1 MSKTAKAALWI
12 MIATMLS
19 KVLGF
24 GREVVL
30 ANFYGTG
37 QYADVFLLTL
47 NIPGL
52 IIAVVGSAIATTY
65 IPLYFEAKEKK
76 GDREAL
82 KFTNNILNICAVITV
97 LIAILGLIFTEQFV
111 QVFAGGFEGE
121 KFQLAVKFT
130 KIMISGVLFLG
141 VSKIFSSYLQV
152 NDNFVIPGLIGIPYN
167 IIIIAAIIIS
177 TKTNVLILAFGALV
191 AMASQLLFQIPYAYK
206 KSFKYK
212 PYIKLKDDTIKD
224 MIRLVL
230 PMLVGVAIGQ
240 LNTFVDRAL
249 ATTLSDGKLSALNYA
264 NKLNDFVMALFVT
277 SVVTVIYPKLAKMS
291 NSENNNGFVNTIVKS
306 SNAITLV
313 VLPIAVGAIVL
324 AEPIVKI
331 LFQRGQFDAYSTSIT
346 AMALRFYALGLLAMG
361 MRDILYRIFYSM
373 SDTKT
378 PMINGSI
385 ALIIN
390 IILNLLL
397 IKKLDYIGLAL
408 STSVSSIITIIL
420 LFISLNKKVGY
431 FGGDK
436 IIKTGLKS
444 LISSIIMGIVAFFVF
459 NSVSGNIG
467 TSMIKDILSVSSGV
481 LAGAITYGIL
491 IIILKVEELDLIF
504 DMINKEKNKL
514 IKRQ

>member
-24 GREVVL
+24 AREVVL

-76 GDREAL
+76 GNKEAL

-111 QVFAGGFEGE
+111 RVFAGGFEGE
-121 KFQLAVKFT
+121 KFHLAVEFT

-177 TKTNVLILAFGALV
+177 TKTNILILAFGALV

-224 MIRLVL
+224 MIKLVL

-331 LFQRGQFDAYSTSIT
+331 LFQRGQFDAHSTAMTS
-346 AMALRFYALGLLAMG
+346 MALRFYALGLLAMG
-361 MRDILYRIFYSM
+361 MRDILYRVFYSM

-390 IILNLLL
+390 IILNILL

-459 NSVSGNIG
+459 NSLSANIG
-467 TSMIKDILSVSSGV
+467 TSMIKDILSVSAGV

-491 IIILKVEELDLIF
+491 IMILKVEELDLIF
-504 DMINKEKNKL
+504 DMINKGKNKL
-514 IKRQ
+514 IKR

>member
-1 MSKTAKAALWI
+1 M
-12 MIATMLS
+12 
-19 KVLGF
+19 
-24 GREVVL
+24 
-30 ANFYGTG
+30 
-37 QYADVFLLTL
+37 
-47 NIPGL
+47 
-52 IIAVVGSAIATTY
+52 
-65 IPLYFEAKEKK
+65 
-76 GDREAL
+76 
-82 KFTNNILNICAVITV
+82 
-97 LIAILGLIFTEQFV
+97 
-111 QVFAGGFEGE
+111 
-121 KFQLAVKFT
+121 VK
-130 KIMISGVLFLG
+130 
-141 VSKIFSSYLQV
+141 
-152 NDNFVIPGLIGIPYN
+152 
-167 IIIIAAIIIS
+167 
-177 TKTNVLILAFGALV
+177 
-191 AMASQLLFQIPYAYK
+191 
-206 KSFKYK
+206 
-212 PYIKLKDDTIKD
+212 
-224 MIRLVL
+224 LVL

-277 SVVTVIYPKLAKMS
+277 SVVTVIYPKLSKMS

-313 VLPIAVGAIVL
+313 VLPIAAGAIVL

-331 LFQRGQFDAYSTSIT
+331 LFQRGQFDAHSTAMTS
-346 AMALRFYALGLLAMG
+346 MALRFYALGLLAMG
-361 MRDILYRIFYSM
+361 MRDILYRVFYSM

-390 IILNLLL
+390 IILNILL

-408 STSVSSIITIIL
+408 STSISSIITIIL

-444 LISSIIMGIVAFFVF
+444 LISSAIMGVVALFVF
-459 NSVSGNIG
+459 KNVSASIG
-467 TSMIKDILSVSSGV
+467 VSMIKDIVSVSAGV

-504 DMINKEKNKL
+504 NMINKGKNKL
-514 IKRQ
+514 LKK

>member
-24 GREVVL
+24 GRELVL

-52 IIAVVGSAIATTY
+52 IVAVVGSAIATTY
-65 IPLYFEAKEKK
+65 IPLYFETKEKK
-76 GDREAL
+76 GDKEAL
-82 KFTNNILNICAVITV
+82 KFTNNILNICAIITV
-97 LIAILGLIFTEQFV
+97 TIAILGLIFTKEFV
-111 QVFAGGFEGE
+111 EVFAGGFEGE
-121 KFQLAVKFT
+121 KFQLAVNFT

-141 VSKIFSSYLQV
+141 MSKIFSSYLQV

-167 IIIIAAIIIS
+167 IIIIMAIVIS
-177 TKTNVLILAFGALV
+177 TKTNITILAIGALI
-191 AMASQLLFQIPYAYK
+191 AMASQLLFQIPFAYK

-212 PYIKLKDDTIKD
+212 PYIKLKDETVKE
-224 MIRLVL
+224 MVLLVL

-240 LNTFVDRAL
+240 LNIFVDRAL

-291 NSENNNGFVNTIVKS
+291 NSENNDGFVSTIIKS
-306 SNAITLV
+306 SNSITLV
-313 VLPIAVGAIVL
+313 VLPIAIGAIVL

-331 LFQRGQFDAYSTSIT
+331 LFQRGQFDANSTAMTS
-346 AMALRFYALGLLAMG
+346 MALRFYALGLLAMG
-361 MRDILYRIFYSM
+361 IRDILYRVFYSM

-390 IILNLLL
+390 ILLNLLL
-397 IKKLDYIGLAL
+397 INKLDYIGLAL
-408 STSVSSIITIIL
+408 STSISSIITIIL

-436 IIKTGLKS
+436 IIKTGIKS
-444 LISSIIMGIVAFFVF
+444 LISSIIMGVTASFVF
-459 NSVSGNIG
+459 NTVSASIG
-467 TSMIKDILSVSSGV
+467 TSMIKDIVSVGCGV
-481 LAGAITYGIL
+481 LSGAVTYAIL
-491 IIILKVEELDLIF
+491 IMILKVEELSLIF
-504 DMINKEKNKL
+504 NIINKGKNKL
-514 IKRQ
+514 LKK

>member
-24 GREVVL
+24 AREVVL

-65 IPLYFEAKEKK
+65 IPLYFETKEKK
-76 GDREAL
+76 GDKEAL
-82 KFTNNILNICAVITV
+82 KFTNNILNICAAITV
-97 LIAILGLIFTEQFV
+97 VIAIFGLMFTEQFV
-111 QVFAGGFEGE
+111 KVFAGGFEGE
-121 KFQLAVKFT
+121 KFKLAVQFT

-152 NDNFVIPGLIGIPYN
+152 NDNFVTPGLIGIPYN

-177 TKTNVLILAFGALV
+177 TKTNILILAFGALA

-224 MIRLVL
+224 MVKLVL
-230 PMLVGVAIGQ
+230 PMLIGVAIGQ

-277 SVVTVIYPKLAKMS
+277 SVVTVIYPKLSKMS

-313 VLPIAVGAIVL
+313 VLPIAAGAIVL

-331 LFQRGQFDAYSTSIT
+331 LFQRGQFDAHSTAMTS
-346 AMALRFYALGLLAMG
+346 MALRFYALGLLAMG
-361 MRDILYRIFYSM
+361 MRDILYRVFYSM

-390 IILNLLL
+390 IILNILL

-408 STSVSSIITIIL
+408 STSISSIITIIL

-444 LISSIIMGIVAFFVF
+444 LISSAIMGVVALFVF
-459 NSVSGNIG
+459 KNVSASIG
-467 TSMIKDILSVSSGV
+467 VSMIKDIVSVSAGV

-504 DMINKEKNKL
+504 NMINKGKNKL
-514 IKRQ
+514 LKK

>member
-24 GREVVL
+24 AREVVL

-76 GDREAL
+76 GDKEAL

-111 QVFAGGFEGE
+111 RVFAGGFEGE
-121 KFQLAVKFT
+121 KFQLAVEFT

-177 TKTNVLILAFGALV
+177 TKTNILILAFGALV

-224 MIRLVL
+224 MIKLVL

-249 ATTLSDGKLSALNYA
+249 ATTLSDGKLAALNYA

-331 LFQRGQFDAYSTSIT
+331 LFQRGQFDAHSTAMT

-361 MRDILYRIFYSM
+361 MRDILYRVFYSM

-390 IILNLLL
+390 IILNILL

-459 NSVSGNIG
+459 NSLSANIG
-467 TSMIKDILSVSSGV
+467 TSMIKDILSVSAGV

-491 IIILKVEELDLIF
+491 IMILKVEELDLIF
-504 DMINKEKNKL
+504 DMINKGKNKL
-514 IKRQ
+514 IKR

>member
-24 GREVVL
+24 AREVVL

-65 IPLYFEAKEKK
+65 IPLYFETKEKK
-76 GDREAL
+76 GDKEAL
-82 KFTNNILNICAVITV
+82 KFTNNILNICAIITII
-97 LIAILGLIFTEQFV
+97 IAVFGLIFTEQFV

-121 KFQLAVKFT
+121 KFQLAVSFT

-152 NDNFVIPGLIGIPYN
+152 NENFVTPGLIGIPYN

-177 TKTNVLILAFGALV
+177 TKTSILVLALGSLI
-191 AMASQLLFQIPYAYK
+191 AMASQLLFQLPYAYK
-206 KSFKYK
+206 KSFKYE
-212 PYIKLKDDTIKD
+212 PYIKLKDDTIKE
-224 MIRLVL
+224 MIKLVL

-291 NSENNNGFVNTIVKS
+291 NSENNDGFISTIVKS
-306 SNAITLV
+306 SNSVILV
-313 VLPIAVGAIVL
+313 VLPIAIGAMVL

-331 LFQRGQFDAYSTSIT
+331 LFQRGQFDANSTAMT

-361 MRDILYRIFYSM
+361 MRDILYRVFYSI

-390 IILNLLL
+390 IILNILL
-397 IKKLDYIGLAL
+397 IKKLDYVGLAL
-408 STSVSSIITIIL
+408 STSVSSILTIVL
-420 LFISLNKKVGY
+420 LFISLKKKVGY

-436 IIKTGLKS
+436 IIKTGIKS
-444 LISSIIMGIVAFFVF
+444 LISSLVMGVVALFVF
-459 NSVSGNIG
+459 RSVSTFIG
-467 TSMIKDILSVSSGV
+467 VSMIKDIIAVSAGV
-481 LAGAITYGIL
+481 LSGAVTYGIL
-491 IIILKVEELDLIF
+491 IMILKVEELSLVF
-504 DMINKEKNKL
+504 DMINKGKNKL
-514 IKRQ
+514 IKK

>member
-24 GREVVL
+24 AREVVL

-52 IIAVVGSAIATTY
+52 IVAVVGSAIATTY
-65 IPLYFEAKEKK
+65 IPLYFETKEKK
-76 GDREAL
+76 GDNEAL
-82 KFTNNILNICAVITV
+82 KFTNNILNICMIITAVIAV
-97 LIAILGLIFTEQFV
+97 LGLIFTKEFV

-121 KFQLAVKFT
+121 KFQLAVTFT

-141 VSKIFSSYLQV
+141 ISKIFSSYLQV

-177 TKTNVLILAFGALV
+177 TKTNITILAVGALI
-191 AMASQLLFQIPYAYK
+191 AMASQLLFQIPFACK
-206 KSFKYK
+206 KSFRYK
-212 PYIKLKDDTIKD
+212 TYLKIKDDTVKE
-224 MIRLVL
+224 MVKLVL
-230 PMLVGVAIGQ
+230 PMLVGVAVGQ
-240 LNTFVDRAL
+240 LNVFVDRAL

-277 SVVTVIYPKLAKMS
+277 SVVTAIYPKLAKMS

-313 VLPIAVGAIVL
+313 VLPIAIGAIVL

-331 LFQRGQFDAYSTSIT
+331 LFQRGEFDANSTYMT
-346 AMALRFYALGLLAMG
+346 AMALRFYAVGLLAMG
-361 MRDILYRIFYSM
+361 IRDILYRAFYSM

-378 PMINGSI
+378 PMINGST

-390 IILNLLL
+390 IVLNILL

-408 STSVSSIITIIL
+408 STSISSIITIIL
-420 LFISLNKKVGY
+420 LFVSLKKKVGY

-436 IIKTGLKS
+436 IIKTGIKS
-444 LISSIIMGIVAFFVF
+444 LISSIIMGAVSLFVF
-459 NSVSGNIG
+459 RYISGFIG
-467 TSMIKDILSVSSGV
+467 TSMIKDIISVG
-481 LAGAITYGIL
+481 GADR
-491 IIILKVEELDLIF
+491 KSVV
-504 DMINKEKNKL
+504 
-514 IKRQ
+514 

>member
-12 MIATMLS
+12 MIATMIS
-19 KVLGF
+19 KLLGF
-24 GREVVL
+24 AREVVL
-30 ANFYGTG
+30 ASSYGTG

-52 IIAVVGSAIATTY
+52 IVAIVGSAITTTY
-65 IPLYFEAKEKK
+65 IPLYFDTKEKK
-76 GDREAL
+76 GEDEAL
-82 KFTNNILNICAVITV
+82 KFTNNILNICAVITI
-97 LIAILGLIFTEQFV
+97 LIAILGLMFTDQFV

-121 KFQLAVKFT
+121 KFQLAVQFT

-141 VSKIFSSYLQV
+141 ISKIFSSYLQV
-152 NDNFVIPGLIGIPYN
+152 NENFVIPGLIGIPYN
-167 IIIIAAIIIS
+167 IIIITAIVVS
-177 TKTNVLILAFGALV
+177 TKTNILILAFGALI
-191 AMASQLLFQIPYAYK
+191 AMASQLLFQIPYACK
-206 KSFKYK
+206 RSFRYK
-212 PYIKLKDDTIKD
+212 PYIKLKDETVKE
-224 MIRLVL
+224 MVLLVL

-240 LNTFVDRAL
+240 LNIFVDRAL

-277 SVVTVIYPKLAKMS
+277 SVVTVIYPKLARMS
-291 NSENNNGFVNTIVKS
+291 NSENNNGFVNIIVKS
-306 SNAITLV
+306 SNSITLV

-331 LFQRGQFDAYSTSIT
+331 LFQRGEFDAYSTYMT
-346 AMALRFYALGLLAMG
+346 ATALRFYSLGLLAMG
-361 MRDILYRIFYSM
+361 IRDILYRVFYSM

-390 IILNLLL
+390 IVLNLLL

-408 STSVSSIITIIL
+408 STSISSIITIIL

-436 IIKTGLKS
+436 IIKTWIKS
-444 LISSIIMGIVAFFVF
+444 LISSIIMGVAASFIFNIV
-459 NSVSGNIG
+459 SSSIG
-467 TSMIKDILSVSSGV
+467 TSMIKDIVSVGCGV
-481 LAGAITYGIL
+481 LSGAVIYTIL
-491 IIILKVEELDLIF
+491 IMILKVEELSLVF
-504 DMINKEKNKL
+504 DMINKGKNKL
-514 IKRQ
+514 LKK

>member
-24 GREVVL
+24 AREVVL

-76 GDREAL
+76 GDKEAL

-111 QVFAGGFEGE
+111 RVFAGGFEGE
-121 KFQLAVKFT
+121 KFQLAVEFT

-177 TKTNVLILAFGALV
+177 TKTNILILAFGALV

-224 MIRLVL
+224 MIKLVL

-331 LFQRGQFDAYSTSIT
+331 LFQRGQFDAHSTAMT

-361 MRDILYRIFYSM
+361 MRDILYRVFYSM

-390 IILNLLL
+390 IILNILL

-459 NSVSGNIG
+459 NSLSANIG
-467 TSMIKDILSVSSGV
+467 TSMIKDILSVSAGV

-491 IIILKVEELDLIF
+491 IMILKVEELDLIF
-504 DMINKEKNKL
+504 DMINKGKNKL
-514 IKRQ
+514 IKR